1 MYTRES
7 TLTFKIASNI
17 PYNLFSTFEQLHK
30 IQTHMQML
38 KVNVITFVYAI
49 DQYKVKA
56 AT

>member
-1 MYTRES
+1 MYTRKL
-7 TLTFKIASNI
+7 TLTFKIAGNI
-17 PYNLFSTFEQLHK
+17 PNNLFSTFEKLHK
-30 IQTHMQML
+30 VQTHMQML